1 MIPLMLMS
9 TGKRQRANEI
19 VRAPCRFSILV
30 LVPKLNFH
38 QPADSAHASAGK
50 RSDLPAREQS
60 LLIGTKVPE
69 KRDLL
74 TSNRRGIHCRSIQPR
89 DLGGEGGFSPK
100 PRPLKTKKPG
110 CSSQFPQ
117 VCSSPPL
124 QLGRVTWRN
133 KVRISHAL
141 RAPASDARAR
151 IVSAMLATVRA

>member
-1 MIPLMLMS
+1 MLGWGPLVSGGIGPDWARSVAGVIIGTFPAFAAWMGLWWS
-9 TGKRQRANEI
+9 QY
-19 VRAPCRFSILV
+19 
-30 LVPKLNFH
+30 
-38 QPADSAHASAGK
+38 PADRA
-50 RSDLPAREQS
+50 LREQS